1 MELQSSKS
9 VPFLLF
15 VIIYNTVVDDRL
27 QLADK
32 PSPSHSLTSPK
43 QDGENQK
50 GKSEKKLMGQYK
62 DSLAC
67 EEKLQAKQNEAF
79 IPYFPLAGGC
89 PATSCEGGS
98 QHM

>member
-1 MELQSSKS
+1 M
-9 VPFLLF
+9 PFLLF

-27 QLADK
+27 QLTDK

-43 QDGENQK
+43 WDGENQK

-79 IPYFPLAGGC
+79 IPHFSLASGC
-89 PATSCEGGS
+89 PATSWEGGS
-98 QHM
+98 QHV